1 MLYDRN
7 KAMDVVIVP
16 LQIGV
21 VFNILRLGTGLLFVI
36 VPLQIGVVFNQMK
49 NLFSIRIVI
58 VPL

>member
-1 MLYDRN
+1 MVVRIDMIHQL
-7 KAMDVVIVP
+7 VIVP

-36 VPLQIGVVFNQMK
+36 VPLQIGVVFNTEDARFGTCQ
-49 NLFSIRIVI
+49 VI